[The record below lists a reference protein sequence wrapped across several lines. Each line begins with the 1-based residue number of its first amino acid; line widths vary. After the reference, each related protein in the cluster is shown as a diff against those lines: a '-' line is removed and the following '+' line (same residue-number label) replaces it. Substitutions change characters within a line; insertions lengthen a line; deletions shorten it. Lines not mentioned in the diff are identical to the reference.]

1 MTFQVVLAL
10 GILLA
15 ILVLAVLGTVMRSRR
30 NPESQKASMPVS
42 VLIGVGLFLILVMA
56 LAIAVLTGIE

>member
-1 MTFQVVLAL
+1 MTFQVILAL

-15 ILVLAVLGTVMRSRR
+15 ILVLAGLGTIMRSRK
-30 NPESQKASMPVS
+30 NPESQKASTPVW
-42 VLIGVGLFLILVMA
+42 VLIGVALFLILVIA